1 MSLDLFGFILDTIGT
16 VMIAYTAIAVHR
28 RFWKEHK
35 IDEEVFRSMRWEQV
49 IGMIGILF
57 IIIGSVMQIPGKL

>member
-1 MSLDLFGFILDTIGT
+1 MSLDFLGFVLDAIGT

-35 IDEEVFRSMRWEQV
+35 IDEEVFRTMQLEQI
-49 IGMIGILF
+49 IGMAGIIL
-57 IIIGSVMQIPGKL
+57 ILIGSAMQIPGKL